1 MDNKEE
7 YQSLLELYKQHIKYD
22 ELTEGAQAQFWADIR
37 MCSKDHKEYDLDGLK
52 GYVRTTE
59 PKEVFDE
66 IVKEAKKKV
75 KISIK
80 KEKKEEENVIYTSFV
95 EDGNKI
101 YEQIKDNLYID
112 AEGKTYS
119 EIYIDLFK
127 YMPIVG
133 EELEREIVML
143 PTKTED
149 YKDIP
154 TLIEEIKTFIHKYY
168 DFEDHHLLF
177 SSWYV
182 LLTWVY
188 DRLNTINYLR
198 ALGDFGTGKT
208 RFKETVGRICYK
220 PIVGSGAGSIAA
232 LKRMVDKWKGTVLT
246 DEGDFKDDDE
256 KGALVKFY
264 NLGFEKGQ
272 CIYQCDKND
281 PNKIDFFDPF
291 CPKIILT
298 RKTFKDQA
306 LESRCLT
313 HITKTT
319 NRKDIPIILGDSFF
333 AEQEIL
339 RNKLLKFRF
348 DYYFKININ
357 KVLEV
362 DLGNIEPRL
371 KQATLSFASLFANIP
386 EVLDEFKQF
395 LQEYQKEL
403 IEDRGNS
410 FDGQIIN
417 TIAFL
422 LANEQKLHITPKD
435 IASKIEED
443 GFKVSPAVVGKHL
456 KGLGIKTKR
465 MKIDGLAKNII
476 IFEKC
481 FDDITKKYISDGE
494 LVTACR
500 AVTAATVV
508 PHAPQIA
515 LNKKSYTSPHTA
527 VTAVTAVTFIYEFIE
542 QNPECS
548 FSEIKES
555 SIGNKG
561 LSDFELDEILKK
573 MKIQGQIFEPKTDK
587 FMVI

>member
-1 MDNKEE
+1 M
-7 YQSLLELYKQHIKYD
+7 
-22 ELTEGAQAQFWADIR
+22 
-37 MCSKDHKEYDLDGLK
+37 
-52 GYVRTTE
+52 
-59 PKEVFDE
+59 
-66 IVKEAKKKV
+66 AKKD
-75 KISIK
+75 
-80 KEKKEEENVIYTSFV
+80 KKEEEEKIVHYTSFI
-95 EDGNKI
+95 EDGNSI
-101 YEQIKDNLYID
+101 YEQIKGDKYID
-112 AEGKTYS
+112 KDGHLYNEKEIGGVNFRPIHAE
-119 EIYIDLFK
+119 E
-127 YMPIVG
+127 V
-133 EELEREIVML
+133 EREVVLL
-143 PTKTED
+143 PEKIED

-208 RFKETVGRICYK
+208 RFKETIGRICYK
-220 PIVGSGAGSIAA
+220 PILGSGAGSIAA

-264 NLGFEKGQ
+264 NLGFEKRQ

-291 CPKIILT
+291 CPKIILS
-298 RKTFKDQA
+298 RKAFKDQA

-313 HITKTT
+313 HVTKTT

-333 AEQEIL
+333 AEQDTL

-348 DYYFKININ
+348 DYYFKIDIN
-357 KVLEV
+357 KVLEI

-410 FDGQIIN
+410 FDGQIVNI
-417 TIAFL
+417 IASM
-422 LANEQKLHITPKD
+422 LAEERIIKITPTDISERFDYKD
-435 IASKIEED
+435 KPSSRTI
-443 GFKVSPAVVGKHL
+443 GKHL
-456 KGLGIKTKR
+456 KGLGLQTIRKKVDGKT
-465 MKIDGLAKNII
+465 KNII
-476 IFEKC
+476 VINKEV
-481 FDDITKKYISDGE
+481 ISLTKKYVSDEE
-494 LVTACR
+494 LVTTVMF
-500 AVTAATVV
+500 VTSDTLSCTTPQSTLQNLNNEKSHDNVCNV
-508 PHAPQIA
+508 PTI
-515 LNKKSYTSPHTA
+515 TD
-527 VTAVTAVTFIYEFIE
+527 VTKANERLLVLEYIKTR
-542 QNPECS
+542 PECS
-548 FSEIKES
+548 FSAILSNIKINEEKLDKILKELKES
-555 SIGNKG
+555 
-561 LSDFELDEILKK
+561 
-573 MKIQGQIFEPKTDK
+573 GQIFEPKVDK
-587 FMVI
+587 YLVV